1 MPLDPGKPTI
11 LTFYIPFTYVVS
23 QSGLPLEVQ
32 APTARN
38 EPFSLSYKE
47 IERRIHGQMTAMFGA
62 VAGIITNR
70 WGHAYVVPQRGSIS
84 A

>member
-47 IERRIHGQMTAMFGA
+47 IERRIQG
-62 VAGIITNR
+62 R
-70 WGHAYVVPQRGSIS
+70 
-84 A
+84 